1 MKRYARSRDNRIEA
15 CVDKA
20 RTWTRSTAARELV
33 NNAALALL
41 LSEQIGKPLHP
52 FATFLDAIQTRIAQN
67 RIECSAPHVAAAEL
81 ARTWEF
87 WGNREETR
95 APDSRMVAAR
105 MLAHRELG
113 GMGDV

>member
-1 MKRYARSRDNRIEA
+1 MKRFASARDNRLEA

-20 RTWTRSTAARELV
+20 MQWVHSTSARELV
-33 NNAALALL
+33 NNAACALL
-41 LSEQIGKPLHP
+41 LSEQIGEPLHP
-52 FATFLDAIQTRIAQN
+52 FATFLDAINTRVAQG
-67 RIECSAPHVAAAEL
+67 RIECSSPHVAAAEL

-87 WGNREETR
+87 WGNREE
-95 APDSRMVAAR
+95 SRDPMSRTVATR